1 MNAKQNMKSG
11 SSIEQE
17 IRSIQMSEHQRNAA
31 LHAASV
37 AELFV
42 DAIVWVCNKMGRPDA
57 GGFAKPDLKY

>member
-1 MNAKQNMKSG
+1 MNAKQNMKPG

-42 DAIVWVCNKMGRPDA
+42 DAIVWVCSKAGRLGA
-57 GGFAKPDLKY
+57 GVFAKPSPKF

>member
-42 DAIVWVCNKMGRPDA
+42 DAIVWVCSKAGRLGA
-57 GGFAKPDLKY
+57 GVFAKPSPKF

>member
-42 DAIVWVCNKMGRPDA
+42 DAIVWVCGKAGRLGA
-57 GGFAKPDLKY
+57 GVFAKPSPKF

>member
-17 IRSIQMSEHQRNAA
+17 IRSLQMSEHQRNAA

-42 DAIVWVCNKMGRPDA
+42 DAIVWVCSKAGRLGA
-57 GGFAKPDLKY
+57 GVFAKPSPKF